1 MDFSYQILANTAWA
15 CATVGHNERVL
26 STLAAAAERC
36 MIDINS
42 RSLANTAFP
51 FARMNVSCQR
61 WKLLLWRMMDFNSQN
76 LANTAWALTDSAALH
91 ARELLKRSCRG
102 GSWGGWVIIVF
113 ANKG

>member
-1 MDFSYQILANTAWA
+1 MKDFNSQNLANTAWA

-51 FARMNVSCQR
+51 FARMNVCCQR

-76 LANTAWALTDSAALH
+76 LANTAW
-91 ARELLKRSCRG
+91 
-102 GSWGGWVIIVF
+102 VF
-113 ANKG
+113 AVVGHKDEPLHSSLAAAAK